1 MRQLAPGE
9 KRRFFLEPLRE
20 SVGEVPE
27 TFSSSNVTS
36 GSEREE
42 QSLAK
47 YTYFKELE
55 RSGF

>member
-1 MRQLAPGE
+1 MTSDFLALLFVWLMRQLAPGE

-27 TFSSSNVTS
+27 TFSGSNVTS

-42 QSLAK
+42 QTIA
-47 YTYFKELE
+47 
-55 RSGF
+55 

>member
-1 MRQLAPGE
+1 MLFVWLMRQLAPGE

-36 GSEREE
+36 GSERVE
-42 QSLAK
+42 QSLA
-47 YTYFKELE
+47 
-55 RSGF
+55 